1 MKQERKMVVEVVGG
15 LLLVKERR
23 REEKKEKV
31 ANKSDLHLSAG
42 GYQSWRLKLTE
53 ERALLE

>member
-42 GYQSWRLKLTE
+42 GYQSWRLQLA